1 MKHCPKLQEWLQ
13 HTPPTPSSS
22 PVGICHAVAAQKYIN
37 HTQVVLQYLRKATLL
52 WLSQEARLGAARIY
66 RWNSS
71 IPSHHRRYLLLLQKH
86 PNAANSEQW
95 RGAPQPAGA
104 HAGGR
109 LLLPC
114 GTHALG
120 SREETV
126 AVITKVFSQTA
137 ACHLLRAGHY
147 TWGCCSAGI
156 RTHPS
161 SWGLEMRCHQTSTL
175 HTVLLYSKDREGANL
190 MKWMGKDE
198 TLITSTSW
206 ARTNLLQCYCSETT
220 KIRVLQGTRWFKWFY
235 DLSFWNK

>member
-86 PNAANSEQW
+86 PNAANSKQCH
-95 RGAPQPAGA
+95 GAPQPAGA

-126 AVITKVFSQTA
+126 AVITSVLTDCSLPSATCWPLHMGVQLSRNKDTSQQLGFGNA
-137 ACHLLRAGHY
+137 LPPNFH
-147 TWGCCSAGI
+147 
-156 RTHPS
+156 
-161 SWGLEMRCHQTSTL
+161 TSHGFTL
-175 HTVLLYSKDREGANL
+175 
-190 MKWMGKDE
+190 
-198 TLITSTSW
+198 
-206 ARTNLLQCYCSETT
+206 Q
-220 KIRVLQGTRWFKWFY
+220 
-235 DLSFWNK
+235 